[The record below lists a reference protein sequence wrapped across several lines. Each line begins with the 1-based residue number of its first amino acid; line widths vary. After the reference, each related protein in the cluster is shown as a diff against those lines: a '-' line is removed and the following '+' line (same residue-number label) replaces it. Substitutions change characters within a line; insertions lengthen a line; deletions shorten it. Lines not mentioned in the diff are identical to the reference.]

1 MYVNCMEINT
11 IKPTSLINFLIL
23 KFDFLFQIAIM
34 YIRIPMIFVKIE
46 NLKSIQPVLPFPKK
60 ESTREEWLER
70 QHKILSYQPPRPVS
84 FRGRQRGE

>member
-1 MYVNCMEINT
+1 MFNNQSRVRVAPSEKSIQ
-11 IKPTSLINFLIL
+11 K
-23 KFDFLFQIAIM
+23 
-34 YIRIPMIFVKIE
+34 VKDATE
-46 NLKSIQPVLPFPKK
+46 NLKSMQPVLPLPKK

>member
-1 MYVNCMEINT
+1 MFNNQSRVRVAPSEKSIQK
-11 IKPTSLINFLIL
+11 IKEVT
-23 KFDFLFQIAIM
+23 
-34 YIRIPMIFVKIE
+34 E
-46 NLKSIQPVLPFPKK
+46 NLKSMQPVLPLPKK

>member
-1 MYVNCMEINT
+1 MFNKRSRVRVAFSEKSIQK
-11 IKPTSLINFLIL
+11 IKEAT
-23 KFDFLFQIAIM
+23 
-34 YIRIPMIFVKIE
+34 E
-46 NLKSIQPVLPFPKK
+46 NLKSMQPVLPLPKK

>member
-1 MYVNCMEINT
+1 MFNKQSRVRVAPSEKSIQ
-11 IKPTSLINFLIL
+11 K
-23 KFDFLFQIAIM
+23 
-34 YIRIPMIFVKIE
+34 VKDATE
-46 NLKSIQPVLPFPKK
+46 NLKSMQPVLPLPKK

>member
-1 MYVNCMEINT
+1 MFNNQSRVRVAPSEKSIQK
-11 IKPTSLINFLIL
+11 IKETT
-23 KFDFLFQIAIM
+23 
-34 YIRIPMIFVKIE
+34 E
-46 NLKSIQPVLPFPKK
+46 NLKSMQPVLPLPKK